1 MLEFDF
7 NQFLRD
13 LRAFGYSDEQVD
25 AVGEVA
31 AKMVV
36 DVAVAKISM
45 AKVGEAHGVN
55 YEAAFDAT
63 TCVFAHLATLA
74 KPEVTPLIFA
84 KQETLAAFLQIAEEA
99 EFEEM

>member
-7 NQFLRD
+7 NQFVRD

-36 DVAVAKISM
+36 DVAMAKSSM
-45 AKVGEAHGVN
+45 AQVGKAHGVN
-55 YEAAFDAT
+55 YEAAFDPV

-84 KQETLAAFLQIAEEA
+84 NEEILAALLQIAEEA
-99 EFEEM
+99 EFEEL